1 MQIIW
6 INFDSVLPFWIEKWV
21 LESFWKALSILQ
33 KEFCVIELE
42 TDALPKNL
50 KEFSIYGYGF
60 VVSFL
65 LNEPIFNLRCHC

>member
-1 MQIIW
+1 MDLGI
-6 INFDSVLPFWIEKWV
+6 
-21 LESFWKALSILQ
+21 FWKALSILQ
-33 KEFCVIELE
+33 KEFSEIKLD

-65 LNEPIFNLRCHC
+65 LNEPICNLCRHC